1 MGTNVDKGLPLF
13 EAVRTYSDPAAWVE
27 LEKLLS
33 VEVDPAEKAKWSPH
47 DWARHDYRM
56 KTLLGLAYPGF
67 GGRHSSK
74 FLPAWHHWLR
84 LTPAIRRRLQ
94 SGELVATGYVELAAP
109 GYVEPVKSGDPP
121 IVILPDMW
129 ATLMLDFGDSTA
141 SSGAMKVIRVRVARA
156 VAADVSQP
164 RPSPAPPVR
173 QRRRGGPR
181 PGNYIGPLN
190 IYLDFLFEKRGGFKF
205 FEETPLIRI
214 CAMVR
219 AKFTRSEMLKFT
231 LPKSRSQLEK
241 RIKEFV
247 ARKRRETPS

>member
-13 EAVRTYSDPAAWVE
+13 TAIRTLSDPAAWAE
-27 LEKLLS
+27 LENLLS
-33 VEVDPAEKAKWSPH
+33 VNVDPAEKAKWSPH
-47 DWARHDYRM
+47 DWAKHDYRM

-141 SSGAMKVIRVRVARA
+141 SSGAMKGYSGTCCPCRGRRRVPTKTITRTTGQ
-156 VAADVSQP
+156 AAP
-164 RPSPAPPVR
+164 PWWPSPW
-173 QRRRGGPR
+173 
-181 PGNYIGPLN
+181 
-190 IYLDFLFEKRGGFKF
+190 
-205 FEETPLIRI
+205 
-214 CAMVR
+214 
-219 AKFTRSEMLKFT
+219 
-231 LPKSRSQLEK
+231 
-241 RIKEFV
+241 
-247 ARKRRETPS
+247 

>member
-1 MGTNVDKGLPLF
+1 M
-13 EAVRTYSDPAAWVE
+13 R
-27 LEKLLS
+27 LS
-33 VEVDPAEKAKWSPH
+33 SPFH
-47 DWARHDYRM
+47 
-56 KTLLGLAYPGF
+56 K
-67 GGRHSSK
+67 
-74 FLPAWHHWLR
+74 
-84 LTPAIRRRLQ
+84 RLQ

-181 PGNYIGPLN
+181 PGNYLGPLN
-190 IYLDFLFEKRGGFKF
+190 RYLEFLYGQKGPEF
-205 FEETPLIRI
+205 FEQTPLNRI
-214 CAMVR
+214 CKIVR
-219 AKFTRSEMLKFT
+219 TKFTRSEMLDYS
-231 LPKSRSQLEK
+231 LPKRSQLEE
-241 RIKEFV
+241 RINEFK